1 MQRCSPVTE
10 LVVIIPT
17 RSRPESVK
25 RVVETWEATGAFDEG
40 AELLFVVDRDD
51 PRYDEYEAAVRGA
64 RPGLPGVSGAYADVW
79 RPLVPKLNRVA
90 YDYAVSREHFALG
103 FAGDDHLPRTPG
115 WVGRYLGALHAA
127 GTGIVFC
134 DDGYQGENIPTQWA
148 MTADIVRAL
157 GRMVPAPVDHLYCD
171 NAVRELGKGAGCLTY
186 LPDVLIEHMHPV
198 AGKAETDAQYER
210 VNGRDQYRHDRAA
223 YRGWA
228 RGGAPSGGLAADVR
242 TVRTLIEQGEPA

>member
-1 MQRCSPVTE
+1 MIDLVTI
-10 LVVIIPT
+10 VPT
-17 RSRPESVK
+17 RSRPEAVE
-25 RVVETWEATGAFDEG
+25 RVVAAWQATGALDEG

-51 PRYDEYEAAVRGA
+51 PRCDEYRAALITC
-64 RPGLPGVSGAYADVW
+64 PIGVTGAYADVW
-79 RPLVPKLNRVA
+79 RPLVPKLNTIATGLAVGRYA
-90 YDYAVSREHFALG
+90 YAVG

-115 WVGRYLGALHAA
+115 WVGRYLAALRRM

-171 NAVRELGKGAGCLTY
+171 NAVRDLGRGADRLTY

-198 AGKAETDAQYER
+198 AGKAPSDAQYDR
-210 VNGRDQYRHDRAA
+210 VNGREQYRHDRAA

-228 RGGAPSGGLAADVR
+228 RNGGLAHDIEI
-242 TVRTLIEQGEPA
+242 VRTLIEQGVPA